1 MIIAI
6 RMKSQIKILLSVAV
20 LLLTSCVKDSLPWNA
35 SSSDDGVTI
44 SYTIEGLMTRA
55 NVAAQ
60 PEECAV
66 SEACLIFYKA
76 LDDTYA
82 SHTVAQVLTSGSA
95 SGSFNINLP
104 AGILEGVDYKV
115 LVVANYNR
123 FVANAMN
130 TTDKYV
136 RGLTS
141 KKYDEMKAAMQSQ
154 LDTRVTTPLPMFGES
169 TLKGPAADAQKVG
182 LSVLLRRSV
191 ARFDLTCRSTLLDIK
206 WVKVCNYR
214 TQGYMFHNDVVAGQL
229 VSGTA
234 MNTATSD
241 AGVVVPTGSVGAQST
256 DGGLYAFSNTVAY
269 PQQNDGLTTC
279 LMIAGVY
286 KGKNVNNTK
295 VTYYRLNIAGVNA
308 SQVLKLNNVY
318 RITINNVTSAGST
331 DEQQAMTNA
340 SSSLGFQIN
349 DWQTDDNTSIVTDD
363 NGNFVS
369 VSRTSVILDSSK
381 GAIENIKVS
390 VKAGTAWGV
399 RWVTSPQ
406 TAFDATVIDPTSFAI
421 STLADNTANLT
432 NNAKLEVYLTNI
444 TPTLAIP
451 IDVMQMST
459 INEVPMLTVNGSA
472 GNISVTV
479 PGQGTT
485 LNYQVLTGAA
495 TASWATAAD
504 NTLAGFATSTATGG
518 HKGYIVVAI
527 KPNLTGKERTG
538 KLTVTRNPAAGIAPV
553 TIQ

>member
-1 MIIAI
+1 MAVT
-6 RMKSQIKILLSVAV
+6 LLAS
-20 LLLTSCVKDSLPWNA
+20 SCAKDSLPWNA
-35 SSSDDGVTI
+35 PSTDDGVTI
-44 SYTIEGLMTRA
+44 SYTIEGLVTRA

-60 PEECAV
+60 PDECAV
-66 SEACLIFYKA
+66 REACLIFYKA
-76 LDDTYA
+76 ADDTYV
-82 SHTVAQVLTSGSA
+82 SHTVAEVLTSGSA

-104 AGILEGVDYKV
+104 AGIIEGVDYKV
-115 LVVANYNR
+115 LVVANYKF
-123 FVANAMN
+123 FVADAMQ

-136 RGLTS
+136 RGLTT
-141 KKYDEMKAAMQSQ
+141 KKYDEMKAAMKSQ
-154 LDTRVTTPLPMFGES
+154 LDTKSTRVTTPLPMYGES
-169 TLKGPAADAQKVG
+169 KLKGPAAGAQEVG

-191 ARFDLTCRSTLLDIK
+191 ARFDLTCRSTELDIK

-214 TQGYMFHNDVVAGQL
+214 TQGYMFHNDVVSGQL
-229 VSGTA
+229 VTGTA

-241 AGVVVPTGSVGAQST
+241 AGVVVPSGVAGAQST

-286 KGKNVNNTK
+286 KGKDVNNTK

-421 STLADNTANLT
+421 STRAANTANLT
-432 NNAKLEVYLTNI
+432 NNAKLEVYIKDI
-444 TPTLAIP
+444 TPALAIP
-451 IDVMQMST
+451 ID
-459 INEVPMLTVNGSA
+459 
-472 GNISVTV
+472 
-479 PGQGTT
+479 
-485 LNYQVLTGAA
+485 
-495 TASWATAAD
+495 
-504 NTLAGFATSTATGG
+504 
-518 HKGYIVVAI
+518 
-527 KPNLTGKERTG
+527 
-538 KLTVTRNPAAGIAPV
+538 
-553 TIQ
+553 